1 MGYRHELCMFMC
13 VCVCVCVCVCA
24 CMCLC
29 VRTYMCTYIQ
39 IPHCA
44 HTTYI
49 NIQISDAT
57 CARANARSLAR
68 THARTHTHTHTHQ
81 IPSST
86 KKPCREHKVR
96 KPCTRPWKRP
106 SNFRERD
113 FSIKARAM
121 TAMLML
127 MCTNQHS
134 RPAIFL
140 KTKVRARRDTYVYT
154 HVHTHAHMHTC
165 THAHMH
171 TCTHTHMHAH
181 VHSYVHTHMHT
192 CSHTHIHTCT
202 LTYVQSVLSV

>member
-1 MGYRHELCMFMC
+1 MRVHVFVCTYVYVHIHTNTPLCAHNIHKHTNIRRDL
-13 VCVCVCVCVCA
+13 CA
-24 CMCLC
+24 CE
-29 VRTYMCTYIQ
+29 RTL
-39 IPHCA
+39 
-44 HTTYI
+44 
-49 NIQISDAT
+49 
-57 CARANARSLAR
+57 ARAHARS
-68 THARTHTHTHTHQ
+68 HTHTHTHQ

-140 KTKVRARRDTYVYT
+140 KTKVPARRDTYVYT
-154 HVHTHAHMHTC
+154 HVHTY

-171 TCTHTHMHAH
+171 TYTHTHTHA
-181 VHSYVHTHMHT
+181 
-192 CSHTHIHTCT
+192 HIHTYT
-202 LTYVQSVLSV
+202 HAHLHTYKAC